1 MAVFELAQLK
11 MIRMIIDDQS
21 DVKNVFEPADWL
33 KDPRL
38 SGAGIH
44 TWELSLLSVLIEPIQ
59 KPPLVDFNCMYF
71 FLLWM
76 CRSVFNLLFLPGI
89 LVT

>member
-1 MAVFELAQLK
+1 MYKLYLRNFHYENPLMAVFELTQLK

-38 SGAGIH
+38 SGARIH

-59 KPPLVDFNCMYF
+59 KPPLVDFNCIEI
-71 FLLWM
+71 FL
-76 CRSVFNLLFLPGI
+76 
-89 LVT
+89 